1 MKIKSKRYW
10 LTSIIMFG
18 LLFCSTASVKAATIV
33 QDASKEWTI
42 TFSKDVDAQSARN
55 GIEVLDS
62 NGVKQVASIVTIG
75 NKVHISVASYTYGKT
90 YEIIITDKVVDN
102 RTGQSLVA
110 TYGKRFKVTTLEPQ
124 LYPSNIVAKGIKLK
138 DIRIEQRL
146 DIDRNKLALYDE
158 ATATSPVTLYYQ
170 RNGIWQE
177 VGPMFDN
184 GDLNE
189 GDQLA
194 GDNVYSTTLE
204 ALLVSTYYAQTIPLR
219 IDMELSTGQIIS
231 TYKTLHIAEA
241 VTEAMVTAA
250 QDTVYRVNE
259 LVERPTY
266 TSISDALAT
275 LQQSYLNQTGVVS
288 TIVQGQQLK
297 VKYANGYEH
306 DVIVREENESYG
318 TVRFAN
324 AQTWEEDNQVKGNKA
339 LIWSPYEY
347 VTAPYSESEKV
358 KELFKASPLKFDVH
372 HLYGEAANVE
382 SLKTLSDYHYLHFI
396 PYNNQSPTII
406 TGQQVTKE
414 DYLVEQGIKQIVAS
428 QLYALRDGKLVPQP
442 KLVYAVTPTWLRQN
456 IHSYFE
462 ENTLFYHSSAKHQ
475 ALYQALENHGLGTYI
490 AYSDKVS
497 SRFAKEQAI
506 LTVAN
511 LLQQKPVKEAITTAR
526 DSYLATG
533 ASQQITGQKDTTFA
547 NYERVKH
554 WSGLK
559 NCYFAQFDYNAT
571 TPRFWQTIG
580 EVRTASRFL
589 GAVVPQSK
597 EGMALLL
604 TGALTS
610 TERSAIT
617 QTFQLNEQRNLRVNW
632 DVVADNFRNAADAKV
647 TIRNGYNEVYSYPL
661 TTPSIYKRVVGYT
674 INQKA
679 AWHVGWQK
687 SDYLLPA
694 NFRNQQVTITIELVN
709 KPWTADSA
717 ILAIDAIELY

>member
-1 MKIKSKRYW
+1 M
-10 LTSIIMFG
+10 
-18 LLFCSTASVKAATIV
+18 
-33 QDASKEWTI
+33 
-42 TFSKDVDAQSARN
+42 
-55 GIEVLDS
+55 
-62 NGVKQVASIVTIG
+62 
-75 NKVHISVASYTYGKT
+75 
-90 YEIIITDKVVDN
+90 
-102 RTGQSLVA
+102 
-110 TYGKRFKVTTLEPQ
+110 
-124 LYPSNIVAKGIKLK
+124 
-138 DIRIEQRL
+138 
-146 DIDRNKLALYDE
+146 
-158 ATATSPVTLYYQ
+158 
-170 RNGIWQE
+170 
-177 VGPMFDN
+177 
-184 GDLNE
+184 
-189 GDQLA
+189 
-194 GDNVYSTTLE
+194 
-204 ALLVSTYYAQTIPLR
+204 
-219 IDMELSTGQIIS
+219 
-231 TYKTLHIAEA
+231 
-241 VTEAMVTAA
+241 
-250 QDTVYRVNE
+250 
-259 LVERPTY
+259 
-266 TSISDALAT
+266 
-275 LQQSYLNQTGVVS
+275 
-288 TIVQGQQLK
+288 
-297 VKYANGYEH
+297 
-306 DVIVREENESYG
+306 
-318 TVRFAN
+318 
-324 AQTWEEDNQVKGNKA
+324 
-339 LIWSPYEY
+339 
-347 VTAPYSESEKV
+347 
-358 KELFKASPLKFDVH
+358 
-372 HLYGEAANVE
+372 
-382 SLKTLSDYHYLHFI
+382 
-396 PYNNQSPTII
+396 
-406 TGQQVTKE
+406 
-414 DYLVEQGIKQIVAS
+414 
-428 QLYALRDGKLVPQP
+428 PQP
-442 KLVYAVTPTWLRQN
+442 KLVYGVTPAWLRQN

-511 LLQQKPVKEAITTAR
+511 LLQQKPVKAAITTAR

-559 NCYFAQFDYNAT
+559 NSYFAQFDYNAT

-632 DVVADNFRNAADAKV
+632 DVIADNFRNAADAKV

-661 TTPSIYKRVVGYT
+661 TTPSTYKRVVGYT